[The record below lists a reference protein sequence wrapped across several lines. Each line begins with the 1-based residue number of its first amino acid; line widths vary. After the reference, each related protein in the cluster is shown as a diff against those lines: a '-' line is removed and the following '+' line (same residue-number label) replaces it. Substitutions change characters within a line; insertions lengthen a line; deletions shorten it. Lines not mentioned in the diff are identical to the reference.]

1 MQYDQKYI
9 VFSSVRKESVVKL
22 YVSKF
27 DKDRV
32 RMYLKDEVSVVV
44 STKVL
49 SKIVTAAKERGQ
61 EVRPVVVDSK

>member
-1 MQYDQKYI
+1 MQHDQKYI